1 MRTRWI
7 RFRVKYTWVLEL
19 WGLGSARY
27 RTLPELSEVL
37 AQAGGRYGW
46 GLPGPVCFL
55 VWASAGAF
63 SGAPDSPAG
72 QTDAG
77 DTRSPTVALLL
88 GLGLRPSL
96 GLEDQADEWWGQLSR
111 TSSPPL
117 TSRLEEPAQDS
128 AEAVGL
134 EALVT
139 SSLIRA
145 PP

>member
-1 MRTRWI
+1 MAGVSRDLCASWSGHQ
-7 RFRVKYTWVLEL
+7 LGPSL
-19 WGLGSARY
+19 GLL
-27 RTLPELSEVL
+27 T
-37 AQAGGRYGW
+37 
-46 GLPGPVCFL
+46 
-55 VWASAGAF
+55 
-63 SGAPDSPAG
+63 PAG

-77 DTRSPTVALLL
+77 NTRSPTAALLL

-139 SSLIRA
+139 SSLIWA
-145 PP
+145 PPVIPDAASWSSRDGGAALTVPKDLEIPLTTPPDDSLHEVSL